1 MLHLA
6 ERARQGEV
14 CKGQMTSMS
23 ADIPKWDRN
32 LKWEKKKKTKNSYL
46 SEGDQDSNL
55 KNNYSHEVLNYK
67 RKSITLV

>member
-32 LKWEKKKKTKNSYL
+32 LKWEKEKKRPML
-46 SEGDQDSNL
+46 RMRRR
-55 KNNYSHEVLNYK
+55 K
-67 RKSITLV
+67 RANFGQSPSGH